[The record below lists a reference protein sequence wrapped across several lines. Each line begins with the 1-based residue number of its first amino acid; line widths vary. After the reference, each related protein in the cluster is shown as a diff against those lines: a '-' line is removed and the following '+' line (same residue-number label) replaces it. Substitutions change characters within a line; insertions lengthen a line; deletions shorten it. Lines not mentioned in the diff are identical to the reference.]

1 MVLNNRFTKDEL
13 ESELTKLIKE
23 KRPESVKELISLV
36 QEKFSISEMKLAEF
50 ILEMQ
55 NQGKL
60 FLKPLPSSTPVN
72 LARYLRTKEASWFW
86 INLIL
91 ATIGTSLVTL
101 TPENFLLVYA
111 RYILGFIMVLW
122 LPGYSFTKALFPK
135 SHRNKNLDLTERVA
149 LSFGCSIAL
158 VVVVGLILNF
168 SPWSLHLT
176 PIVSSLFALTII
188 LSSAALVREYWV
200 TRK

>member
-1 MVLNNRFTKDEL
+1 MVLNNRFIKDEL

-23 KRPESVKELISLV
+23 KRPESVKELIGLV

-60 FLKPLPSSTPVN
+60 LLKPLPSSTPGN
-72 LARYLRTKEASWFW
+72 LARYLRTKEASWYW

-91 ATIGTSLVTL
+91 ATIGTSLVIL

-111 RYILGFIMVLW
+111 RYVLGFILVLW

-135 SHRNKNLDLTERVA
+135 SHRNKDLDLTERVA

-176 PIVSSLFALTII
+176 PIVSSLFALTTI
-188 LSSAALVREYWV
+188 LSSAALIREYWI
-200 TRK
+200 TTK